1 MKKKNITL
9 SLQKMMGKKEAE
21 EKIHIKQTPL
31 SIRKRLWLIIINR
44 NDKEAVRKMEDLIR
58 NMK

>member
-31 SIRKRLWLIIINR
+31 SIRKRLWLIINR
-44 NDKEAVRKMEDLIR
+44 NDKEAIRKMEDLIR